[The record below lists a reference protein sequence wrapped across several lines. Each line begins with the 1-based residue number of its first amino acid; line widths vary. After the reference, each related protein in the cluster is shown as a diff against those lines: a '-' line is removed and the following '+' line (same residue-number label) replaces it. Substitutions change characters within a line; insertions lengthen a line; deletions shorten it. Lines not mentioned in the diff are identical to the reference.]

1 MEAPILETMYQQYY
15 DQGLMILSLGF
26 QESQTSVNSWI
37 NMFNITYPVL
47 VDASGSTSTLFIPVS
62 GGYLYFPHNTLLDT
76 WQVVQYTVTGF
87 SHSVVENLVLGLMDP
102 IVYTSVNE
110 LSFGE
115 VVVGESA
122 ELDFTIDNAGTGI
135 LEVTGME
142 ASCPAISADPTT
154 GSVYAVDD
162 LMTVTVTYTPDH
174 TGACDETLTI
184 HTNDGDVIIAITGV
198 GVASGVP
205 NAGNST
211 LPAEFGMDPSY
222 PNPFNAETVIPYRLP
237 NGADVSIDIYSVNG
251 RLVDKID
258 LGQTSAGFHRVTWS
272 PNNATT
278 GVYFVEFHVDGAPV
292 NVQKIL
298 YLK

>member
-1 MEAPILETMYQQYY
+1 MYN
-15 DQGLMILSLGF
+15 L
-26 QESQTSVNSWI
+26 
-37 NMFNITYPVL
+37 TYPVL
-47 VDASGSTSTLFIPVS
+47 VDASGSVSTLFIPVS

-76 WQVVQYTVTGF
+76 WHVVQYTATGF
-87 SHSVVENLVLGLMDP
+87 NHSVVENLVLGLMDP
-102 IVYTSVNE
+102 VVYTSVTE

-122 ELDFTIDNAGTGI
+122 ELDFTIDNVGTGT
-135 LEVTGME
+135 LEVTGMDP
-142 ASCPAISADPTT
+142 SCPAISADPAT

-162 LMTVTVTYTPDH
+162 LLEVTVTYTPSH
-174 TGACDETLTI
+174 TGSCDETLTI

-205 NAGNST
+205 KAGSSV
-211 LPAEFGMDPSY
+211 LPTEFGMDPSY

-237 NGADVSIDIYSVNG
+237 NVADVSIDIYSVNG
-251 RLVDKID
+251 RLVDEID
-258 LGQTSAGFHRVTWS
+258 LGQTPAGFHQVTWS

-292 NVQKIL
+292 DVQKIL